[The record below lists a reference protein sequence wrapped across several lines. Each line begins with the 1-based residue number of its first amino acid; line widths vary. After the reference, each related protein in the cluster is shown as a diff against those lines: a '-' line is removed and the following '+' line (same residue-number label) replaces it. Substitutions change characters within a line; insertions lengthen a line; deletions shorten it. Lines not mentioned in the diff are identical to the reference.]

1 MSNANLILS
10 YIRALAWPVFALI
23 ALFLFRNPLR
33 AMLGSIEEF
42 EGFGVRAK
50 IGQRMTQA
58 ASDVN
63 RALDNNQIYQTGPPR
78 RDWNARAAAFRMRVA
93 INLRTASSAP
103 ADENSIERMK
113 ASIEALDMAVN
124 AVLVVIA
131 TSDWRPFPLEESAP
145 IPLILIENQLSELT
159 GFTGWSAIIRSRDIL
174 RNAAGTICGKEAR
187 RLKSSEIIMIIRASD
202 TALAQWRRIVDEFSA
217 SAIHNDL

>member
-103 ADENSIERMK
+103 VRQTQRMK

-174 RNAAGTICGKEAR
+174 RNAAGT
-187 RLKSSEIIMIIRASD
+187 
-202 TALAQWRRIVDEFSA
+202 TAERKQGG
-217 SAIHNDL
+217 